1 VGASLR
7 RFAQPTSDTASYG
20 QGVELG
26 YLALKNLWVAG
37 GYNVT
42 GFVDR
47 EFPSAERTERGP
59 FVTFRFKFDE
69 RSLASI
75 KDLRLDR

>member
-1 VGASLR
+1 VEHTAIER
-7 RFAQPTSDTASYG
+7 R
-20 QGVELG
+20 VE
-26 YLALKNLWVAG
+26 
-37 GYNVT
+37 
-42 GFVDR
+42 
-47 EFPSAERTERGP
+47 PPAERTERGP